1 MRVWLLLAAS
11 LFSQAALAD
20 LFTAQLA
27 YRKGDYARAFKD
39 YRELAELGQ
48 PIAQYNLAILYEN
61 GEGVRQSDLNAYA
74 WAKLAGENGSAQGK
88 ALADKLRPQLAPG
101 SEVMAAEIIEPYS
114 RTVLD
119 ARLMPKLE
127 ENEALTSPRCKAR
140 KTKVAGGDVYPDAA
154 RNAGTQ
160 GRVFVAFTV
169 MPDGSSRNPRI
180 FYAVPPH
187 AFESAVRVD
196 IMHLHATPDVN
207 AAPAECYAM
216 YNFSLDSGYM
226 PRLGGYADELK
237 KKANGGDVQAAFD
250 YGLLAAA
257 FPGVLHTQARDAVPW
272 FLKAAQTG
280 SPNAQFVLG
289 SSLLFGW
296 GCQCD
301 ETKAEVWLRS
311 AAAADNASA
320 QVTLA
325 AHALRGTRDSAHAQM
340 AATWLARAATS
351 NDREGMFYF
360 AALLAATPEDGLRDP
375 KRALELIGR
384 VEGDFSEDPTTYEI
398 RAAAQAASGDYHGAG
413 KSEERAIG
421 QATKLEWDLAPLKER
436 LARYQAGKPWTGYLL
451 SF

>member
-27 YRKGDYARAFKD
+27 YHKGDYARAFKD

-74 WAKLAGENGSAQGK
+74 WAELAAENGSRTGK
-88 ALADKLRPQLAPG
+88 ALADKLRPGLAPG
-101 SEVMAAEIIEPYS
+101 SESSPRGHRAVQPHGARCPSDAESGGE
-114 RTVLD
+114 RG
-119 ARLMPKLE
+119 
-127 ENEALTSPRCKAR
+127 LTSPRCKAR

-160 GRVFVAFTV
+160 GRVFVAYTV

-257 FPGVLHTQARDAVPW
+257 FPGVLHTRARDAVPW

-320 QVTLA
+320 QVSLA
-325 AHALRGTRDSAHAQM
+325 AHALRGARDSAHAQM
-340 AATWLARAATS
+340 AATWLARAAAS

-398 RAAAQAASGDYHGAG
+398 RAAAQAANGDYRGAV
-413 KSEERAIG
+413 KSEEKALG
-421 QATKLEWDLAPLKER
+421 QAEKLEWGLAPL
-436 LARYQAGKPWTGYLL
+436 
-451 SF
+451 